1 MRNRALIGMLGA
13 ALLMSAMAACS
24 SPEERIE
31 GFTRSGQTLLENEQ
45 LLEAS
50 LEFRNA
56 LQINQDHLPALRG
69 FLAVREADPE
79 PTPEIRNQIAGLLN
93 RIVELDPSDNEAKVK
108 LARIALIDGFVDRA
122 FALSETVLETEPE
135 NVDALIVSA
144 GALLR
149 LEDSTTAVERANSAL
164 ALDPNNL
171 DGQLVLVVER
181 IIAGNLEGAIELIDE
196 KQLGND
202 PSLALSLIKIR
213 TLEELEDIDGAIAIY
228 EQLIAI
234 EQDDAELRRSLAG
247 FLIRNDRVSEGRAVM
262 ESLATEYP
270 EDTDTISSLIGVV
283 FATEGNDAAQSKLQ
297 SFIDDDQ
304 DRLDLLALMAEL
316 KLATEDQFGAE
327 EVLSQIVDISAES
340 EEGLRAKIMLANLD
354 AANDDAASA
363 ASLIEEVLAQDARH
377 SEALLLKARLSID
390 EGQIDDAIID
400 LRTALDGNPDDPAV
414 LMILGRA
421 HELSGAVELADE
433 QFAKGAIASNFA
445 VAPSL
450 AYVEFLLRQE
460 RAERAEDVVSAVLQR
475 NAGST
480 DAWRKL
486 AEVKIRR
493 QDWLGAQ
500 TAAERL
506 QQLGDDVS
514 VSEQIVGVASIGLE
528 RADESIAA
536 FQRAYDAAPAQGRPL
551 TSLIRAYVS
560 TGRVKDAEAFL
571 RSIVNANPDNAIA
584 AVLLGQVLSL
594 QGQQDEAEAQLI
606 AARQA
611 DPSESTTHQALYQF
625 YQRDGDAEAA
635 TQAISEG
642 LAAAPED
649 SALILLDAFDQES
662 NGAFDAAIARY
673 EQLVADYPNSEIA
686 VNNLAALIAEH
697 SNDEESLNRARRL
710 AERFRSS
717 NVPHFRDTL
726 AWTNYRTGRV
736 DTAVDILEGVVEQAP
751 NVPIFRYHLGL
762 AYLQQERATEGA
774 AELEAAIELAQT
786 APFLYLEEAQRALDG
801 VDF

>member
-1 MRNRALIGMLGA
+1 MLGA

-31 GFTRSGQTLLENEQ
+31 GFTRSGQTLLEDEQ
-45 LLEAS
+45 FLEAS

-69 FLAVREADPE
+69 LLAVREADPE

-93 RIVELDPSDNEAKVK
+93 RIVELDPSDNGAKVK

-122 FALSETVLETEPE
+122 FALSESVLEVEPE

-149 LEDSTTAVERANSAL
+149 LEDSTTAIERANSAL
-164 ALDPNNL
+164 ALDPDNL

-181 IIAGNLEGAIELIDE
+181 IMAGDLEGAIELIDE

-202 PSLALSLIKIR
+202 PNLALSLIKIR
-213 TLEELEDIDGAIAIY
+213 TLEELEDIDGAIVIY

-247 FLIRNDRVSEGRAVM
+247 FLIRNGRISEGRSVM
-262 ESLATEYP
+262 ESLAAEFP

-283 FATEGNDAAQSKLQ
+283 FGTEGNDAAQSTLQ

-316 KLATEDQFGAE
+316 KLAAEDQSGAE
-327 EVLSQIVDISAES
+327 EVLSQIVDISAAS
-340 EEGLRAKIMLANLD
+340 EEGLRAKVMLANLD
-354 AANDDAASA
+354 AASDDAASA
-363 ASLIEEVLAQDARH
+363 LSLIEEVLAQDARH
-377 SEALLLKARLSID
+377 SEALQLKARLSID

-414 LMILGRA
+414 LTILGRA

-433 QFAKGAIASNFA
+433 QFAKAAIASNFA
-445 VAPSL
+445 AAPSL
-450 AYVEFLLRQE
+450 AYAEFLLRQE
-460 RAERAEDVVSAVLQR
+460 RAERAEEVVSAVLQR
-475 NAGST
+475 NGSNT

-506 QQLGDDVS
+506 QELGDDVS
-514 VSEQIVGVASIGLE
+514 VSEQIVGVASFGLE

-560 TGRVKDAEAFL
+560 TGRVEDAEAFL

-594 QGQQDEAEAQLI
+594 QGQLDEAEAQLI
-606 AARQA
+606 AARLA

-625 YQRDGDAEAA
+625 YQRTGDTEAA

-642 LAAAPED
+642 LEAAPED

-673 EQLVADYPNSEIA
+673 EQLITDYPNSEIA

-726 AWTNYRTGRV
+726 AWTYFRTGRI
-736 DTAVDILEGVVEQAP
+736 DAAVDILEGVVEQAP

-762 AYLQQERATEGA
+762 AYLQQERAAEGA
-774 AELEAAIELAQT
+774 AELQAAIELAQNV
-786 APFLYLEEAQRALDG
+786 PFLYLEEAQKALEG
-801 VDF
+801 VDL